1 MSDRPIILV
10 NTKGTSAKVWGYDS
24 FRNVDT
30 GEMQVI
36 WFWGT
41 AGKYMHELQKKTTM
55 YPTWYDAYDAVRNRI
70 DDKTRS
76 GYIIVERGEYFKA
89 VQDFRER
96 LQQIMVPKEVLDDEK
111 EGLLSKM
118 QGLFNGRSKERA

>member
-1 MSDRPIILV
+1 MSDRSIILI
-10 NTKGTSAKVWGYDS
+10 NTKGMSAKVWGYDS
-24 FRNVDT
+24 FKNTET
-30 GEMQVI
+30 GEMQII

-55 YPTWYDAYDAVRNRI
+55 YPVWQDAYDAVRDRI
-70 DDKTRS
+70 DSKTRN
-76 GYIIVERGEYFKA
+76 GYIIVNRGEYFKA

-96 LQQIMVPKEVLDDEK
+96 LNNIMVPKEEIIDEK

-118 QGLFNGRSKERA
+118 QQIFNGRSKEHA